1 MLWSAPI
8 HAQSVSAN
16 GSSIARSEKVED
28 RLDLIEPVA
37 LGT

>member
-1 MLWSAPI
+1 
-8 HAQSVSAN
+8 VSAK

-37 LGT
+37 LGA